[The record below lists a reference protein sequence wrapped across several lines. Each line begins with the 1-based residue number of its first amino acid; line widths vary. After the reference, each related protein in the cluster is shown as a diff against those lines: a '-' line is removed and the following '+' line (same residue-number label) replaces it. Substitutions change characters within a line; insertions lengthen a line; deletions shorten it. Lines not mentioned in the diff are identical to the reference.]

1 MGYTADITGFP
12 YWKVGGPYATAVKV
26 ERKSWD
32 KVAKDL
38 MKVAEQRTEL
48 EKSVGKTED
57 WLDKEMLK
65 NEKLKE
71 DMKSLKNENKFYLR
85 KMEKMRKKMK
95 ELEEESKVDK
105 EFQEEVVQEN
115 KAMEEELE
123 KQKKKARD
131 PRITVSHKENSK
143 EYMRQKQYIKN
154 HPDCERVPGR
164 MEVKIHSKG
173 DPRITVRCCVD
184 RTEYQRQLNHI
195 RRHPDCEKV
204 PEKQGR
210 WPEGRSMDPRIT
222 VTKEEDVTEYNRQ
235 YGYIVRNPDCEVIP
249 PRVRNVR
256 GTDNPDCKR
265 VPEKGKRTGPKG
277 KAECP
282 YEKNDPRITVEWS
295 EDPQE
300 YNRQRLYLRIHPD
313 CEKIP
318 ERSKK
323 KHTKG

>member
-1 MGYTADITGFP
+1 MTESVGFQ
-12 YWKVGGPYATAVKV
+12 YWRDSSMLLGVSSKNQEKMR
-26 ERKSWD
+26 EDWEN
-32 KVAKDL
+32 L
-38 MKVAEQRTEL
+38 MK
-48 EKSVGKTED
+48 
-57 WLDKEMLK
+57 
-65 NEKLKE
+65 
-71 DMKSLKNENKFYLR
+71 ENKFYLR
-85 KMEKMRKKMK
+85 KMKKMQKKMK
-95 ELEEESKVDK
+95 EMEEESKVDK

-115 KAMEEELE
+115 KKLEEELK
-123 KQKKKARD
+123 KQKNRPRD
-131 PRITVSHKENSK
+131 PRMTVSYKENSK

-154 HPDCERVPGR
+154 HPDCETVPEK

-173 DPRITVRCCVD
+173 DPRITVRCSVD

-235 YGYIVRNPDCEVIP
+235 YGYITRNPDCEVIP
-249 PRVRNVR
+249 PRVRNQR
-256 GTDNPDCKR
+256 GTDNPDCER

-282 YEKNDPRITVEWS
+282 YEINDPRFTVTFS